1 MKKAMKKSTLEGQ
14 AQASPLCGQAQA
26 SPLWGQGV
34 KLYEI
39 AHSRAGDKGNIS
51 TLSLIPFN
59 EKDYDWLVQEVTVEK
74 VKAHFKD
81 IVLGDIIR
89 YEMPNVSSLLFVC
102 YDALLGGVTTS
113 LAMDTHGK
121 GLSYALLEMNIFFTN
136 QD

>member
-1 MKKAMKKSTLEGQ
+1 M
-14 AQASPLCGQAQA
+14 
-26 SPLWGQGV
+26 

-59 EKDYDWLVQEVTVEK
+59 ENDYNWLCQEVTVEK
-74 VKAHFKD
+74 VKIHLKD

-89 YEMPNVSSLLFVC
+89 HEMPNVSSLLFVC
-102 YDALLGGVTTS
+102 YDALMGGVTTS

-121 GLSYALLEMNIFFTN
+121 ALSYALLEMEISGCITN
-136 QD
+136 S